1 MFNDF
6 SEWVEETLNFL
17 INRNLSIGVKPH
29 PMSRY
34 SSLIYEE
41 KLKNKYKD
49 KIIWL
54 NPGENNYNLI
64 DQNIKF
70 IVSPSGSLTYA
81 CSLLK
86 KIVINCGRNPY
97 MSFNYSYTP
106 KSKKEYF
113 KLLKKGINNKLKI
126 TKNYKFKVLA
136 SVYMFFLHQFD
147 YFKTVSRE
155 IDLFQFYNFEKPSNI
170 LNKIIKY
177 KNI

>member
-1 MFNDF
+1 
-6 SEWVEETLNFL
+6 
-17 INRNLSIGVKPH
+17 
-29 PMSRY
+29 MSRY

-86 KIVINCGRNPY
+86 K
-97 MSFNYSYTP
+97 
-106 KSKKEYF
+106 
-113 KLLKKGINNKLKI
+113 L
-126 TKNYKFKVLA
+126 
-136 SVYMFFLHQFD
+136 
-147 YFKTVSRE
+147 
-155 IDLFQFYNFEKPSNI
+155 
-170 LNKIIKY
+170 
-177 KNI
+177 